1 MVLTIYQ
8 HDREYPIQPTR
19 NEVLICNSKTRVEE
33 VGLYSMYY
41 ILYVYFFKLQPAI
54 NYHGFVLKAG
64 IRNLCLYIQCGNR

>member
-41 ILYVYFFKLQPAI
+41 ILYVYFLSCSQLLTI
-54 NYHGFVLKAG
+54 MVLS
-64 IRNLCLYIQCGNR
+64 